1 MIEISLEKQ
10 EKFVDLYRSVA
21 QQSTVMISPLE
32 ELLLSVNPQTCSPD
46 YLLKI
51 MK

>member
-32 ELLLSVNPQTCSPD
+32 ELLLSVNPQTGSPD